1 MHGTV
6 LNAMTIQRLLFPSI
20 LKSYCL
26 SRWCLQAR
34 EWLNTI
40 AWNFSD
46 LPDSTKLIS
55 SASQTHSPL
64 IYTVCSLCFLCLC
77 PSTWWSTPRKMKTN
91 QETHR
96 LWPPVNLCELFSSST
111 SPSLYSSTTV
121 WLPSST
127 PPWTTVTDSIV
138 VLLID
143 NSNAPFLILKL

>member
-1 MHGTV
+1 MHGTA
-6 LNAMTIQRLLFPSI
+6 LNVMTIQRLVFPSI
-20 LKSYCL
+20 LKFYCL
-26 SRWCLQAR
+26 SRWGLQAR
-34 EWLNTI
+34 GRLNTI

-55 SASQTHSPL
+55 SASQPHSLL
-64 IYTVCSLCFLCLC
+64 IYTVCSLWFLCLW

-96 LWPPVNLCELFSSST
+96 IRPPVNLHELFSSST
-111 SPSLYSSTTV
+111 SPSFYSSTTV

-138 VLLID
+138 VLSLTALMHL
-143 NSNAPFLILKL
+143 S